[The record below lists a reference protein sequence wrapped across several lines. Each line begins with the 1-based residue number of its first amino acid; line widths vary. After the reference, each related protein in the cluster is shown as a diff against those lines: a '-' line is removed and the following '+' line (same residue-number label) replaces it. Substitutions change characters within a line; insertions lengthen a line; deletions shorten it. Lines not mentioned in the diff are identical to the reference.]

1 MRLRDVHGRDRSLC
15 VFYGLFGLAGTA
27 VMGALA
33 VAFVREN
40 MDAGPYGVVR
50 NFVHDAL
57 TNTASQFVYADLV
70 LIWAALAIFMIAE
83 SRRLGIRHVW
93 AYIVGAPALALCAS
107 FSVFMYVRQLK
118 IAAAGDSPGGRRDIR
133 NIRED
138 SSFDGAMD
146 RKGRRP
152 DTVPLPRAG
161 RRQA

>member
-40 MDAGPYGVVR
+40 VDAGPYGVVR

-57 TNTASQFVYADLV
+57 TNLASQFVYADLV
-70 LIWAALAIFMIAE
+70 LIWAALSAFMIVE
-83 SRRLGIRHVW
+83 SRRLGIRYVW
-93 AYIVGAPALALCAS
+93 AYIAGAPALALCAS

-118 IAAAGDSPGGRRDIR
+118 IAAAGAGPAGLGDVAPFGGAT
-133 NIRED
+133 
-138 SSFDGAMD
+138 G
-146 RKGRRP
+146 RKGHQP
-152 DTVPLPRAG
+152 DTVRPRAG

>member
-1 MRLRDVHGRDRSLC
+1 MRLAAVRGRDRSLC
-15 VFYGLFGLAGTA
+15 LFYGLFGLAGTL

-40 MDAGPYGVVR
+40 MDAGPYGVIR

-57 TNTASQFVYADLV
+57 TNLASRFVYADLV
-70 LIWAALAIFMIAE
+70 LIWAALSAFMIVE

-118 IAAAGDSPGGRRDIR
+118 IAAARSDPAGLRDDSL
-133 NIRED
+133 
-138 SSFDGAMD
+138 FDGPIG
-146 RKGRRP
+146 RKSHHP
-152 DTVPLPRAG
+152 DGMPLPRAG
-161 RRQA
+161 RRRA